1 MKAMYGIEH
10 QNGII
15 GSGLQPSIFFE
26 SDTQGVALGWHESG
40 ALPLWSTKGAV
51 PSQAKATPWETNPPM
66 TRGPKVRPKGHT
78 IGAGLQPSDFFGSF
92 IPGRCPRLPW
102 IGALPLRNKPTAA
115 QNAVSTNGATP
126 RQPGATPRENRN
138 PQNSGLKARANRPA
152 ESAEVLGNI
161 KALL

>member
-26 SDTQGVALGWHESG
+26 SDTQGVALGWRR
-40 ALPLWSTKGAV
+40 A
-51 PSQAKATPWETNPPM
+51 
-66 TRGPKVRPKGHT
+66 
-78 IGAGLQPSDFFGSF
+78 
-92 IPGRCPRLPW
+92 
-102 IGALPLRNKPTAA
+102 GALPLRNKPTAA
-115 QNAVSTNGATP
+115 QNAVSANGAAP
-126 RQPGATPRENRN
+126 RQPRATPWEHASIG
-138 PQNSGLKARANRPA
+138 NSGPKVRANRPA